1 VDEILNDNDLIAEL
15 ATNTR
20 AEVESRRT
28 HARFTVALPIA
39 AAPGN
44 FSDRQRSSITGTSV
58 DLSQGGCLV
67 LFEQA
72 VQVGDI
78 YLLDLAGERS
88 GLPQVYARC
97 VRARMVHDG
106 AMEAGFS
113 FFSQLDAND
122 LREAMRRCVTS
133 SARHAA

>member
-15 ATNTR
+15 ASNTR
-20 AEVESRRT
+20 SEVESRRT
-28 HARFTVALPIA
+28 HARFTVALPIV

-44 FSDRQRSSITGTSV
+44 FSDRMRPSLNGTSV

-78 YLLDLAGERS
+78 YLLDLAGAQS

-106 AMEAGFS
+106 AVEAGFS
-113 FFSQLDAND
+113 FFSQVEAND
-122 LREAMRRCVTS
+122 LREAMRRCTAS
-133 SARHAA
+133 NARKAA